1 MSELIN
7 NSERRKEILKELILE
22 LHSGTEPE
30 IVKEQIQKL
39 LKQIPYGEVVEV
51 EQQLINEGLP
61 VEEVTRL
68 CDIHSSVLEGSIDLK
83 SLKFIPKGH
92 PIDTFKRENREI
104 EKLVKEIRDK
114 INNLNDTNDF
124 LKQKNELSSLFNL
137 LYDVDKHYK
146 RKEFLLFPF
155 LENYGITGPPKVMW
169 AKDDEIRELIKS
181 TIESIANCENIE
193 DIKSIIPFL
202 INPTLQQVEDMII
215 KEESILLPMSSDRL
229 TELEWYKIYNESMDY
244 GYCIIAPNIEWK
256 PKIDLS
262 KETEQNLQ
270 NSNDIRLDSGKLN
283 IEELQNILNTLPFDL
298 TFVDKNDKVK
308 YFTEGSD
315 RIFAR
320 SRAVLQ
326 RDVRMCHPPS
336 SVHIVDKIIE
346 DFKSGKEDRAPFW
359 IQLHGKFI
367 HIEYFAVRNKDGEY
381 LGTLEVSQDLTK
393 LRSLEGE
400 QRLLNYERREKND

>member
-7 NSERRKEILKELILE
+7 NSDHRKQILKELILE
-22 LHSGTEPE
+22 LHAGTEPE
-30 IVKEQIQKL
+30 IVKERIQKL
-39 LKQIPYGEVVEV
+39 LKQIPYGEVVDV

-68 CDIHSSVLEGSIDLK
+68 CDIHSSVLEGAIDLK

-92 PIDTFKRENREI
+92 PVDTFKRENREI
-104 EKLVKEIRDK
+104 EKLVKEIRNK
-114 INNLNDTNDF
+114 ISHLDETIDF
-124 LKQKNELSSLFNL
+124 NRQKNELNSLFNL

-181 TIESIANCENIE
+181 TIKSISNSENIE

-202 INPTLQQVEDMII
+202 INPTLKQVEDMII

-244 GYCIIAPNIEWK
+244 GYCIIAPDIEWR

-262 KETEQNLQ
+262 KEIEENLQ
-270 NSNDIRLDSGKLN
+270 NSNEIRLDSGRLSV
-283 IEELQNILNTLPFDL
+283 EELQNILNTLPFDL

-308 YFTEGSD
+308 YFTEGSE

-346 DFKSGKEDRAPFW
+346 DFKNGKEDRAPFW

-367 HIEYFAVRNKDGEY
+367 HIEYFAVRNKNGEY